1 MGRVHQSLLLL
12 VTFLIAF
19 SALIEGQ
26 KTSLGKFDLQKGQP
40 ESEGIK
46 GRYVNNPFNSVY
58 YPDSGVGFPDKGSS
72 KDGWTRVIGEEPALF
87 LLHFLPGLG
96 FPFPFPFP
104 GLGFPFPGLA
114 FPFPGL
120 GAPFPFPFPLG
131 GYPPGA
137 GFGFPGG
144 GPGGFGFP
152 GGGPGKG
159 LGGGG
164 GFGFPGGGPGKGL
177 GGRGGFG
184 FPSGGPDGFLGKQEA
199 EGKDEFRRNPSP

>member
-19 SALIEGQ
+19 STLIEGQ
-26 KTSLGKFDLQKGQP
+26 KTSLGKFDLQKGQS

-58 YPDSGVGFPDKGSS
+58 YLDSGVGFLAKGSS
-72 KDGWTRVIGEEPALF
+72 KDGSTRAIGEEPALF

-104 GLGFPFPGLA
+104 GLGFPLPGLGA
-114 FPFPGL
+114 PLPGL

-137 GFGFPGG
+137 GFA
-144 GPGGFGFP
+144 
-152 GGGPGKG
+152 GGPGKG
-159 LGGGG
+159 FGGGG

-184 FPSGGPDGFLGKQEA
+184 FPDGGPGGFLGKQKA